1 MTTTIAV
8 AGKGGTGKTTIAAM
22 MIRYLSEMTT
32 GSILAIDADPSSNLN
47 DVLGLE
53 LEDTIG
59 DIREDMLEQA
69 QSSAANAGAMSGG
82 MGKQDYLDYQ
92 IRMAMVEGER
102 VDLLAMGRPEGQS
115 CYCAANNMIR
125 VVMDRLN
132 NSYDYVVMDN
142 EAGME
147 HISRRTT
154 RDVDHLLLVTDASR
168 RSLTTAERILAMIPG
183 LEVNIDRKYLIVN
196 RLIDGQLP
204 APLAAAIDKLD
215 VELAGTIPSDAV
227 MAEFEFSGR
236 PLIELPGDT
245 QVVQAAFR
253 IAARILEGNGS

>member
-8 AGKGGTGKTTIAAM
+8 AGKGGTGKTTVAAM
-22 MIRYLSEMTT
+22 MVRYLSEKTN

-59 DIREDMLEQA
+59 DIREDMLDQV

-92 IRMAMVEGER
+92 IRLALVEGKR
-102 VDLLAMGRPEGQS
+102 VDLLAMGRPEGQG

-125 VVMDRLN
+125 VVMDRLSS
-132 NSYDYVVMDN
+132 SYDYVVMDN

-154 RDVDHLLLVTDASR
+154 RDVDHLLLVTDASQR
-168 RSLTTAERILAMIPG
+168 ALTTAERILAMIPG
-183 LEVNIDRKYLIVN
+183 LEVNIDHKHLIVN
-196 RLIDGQLP
+196 RLIDGRLP
-204 APLAAAIDKLD
+204 APLAAAIEKLD

-236 PLIELPGDT
+236 PLIELPADT
-245 QVVQAAFR
+245 LVVQSVFE
-253 IAARILEGNGS
+253 IAARILDAPAS

>member
-22 MIRYLSEMTT
+22 IVRYLSENTS

-47 DVLGLE
+47 AVLGLE

-59 DIREDMLEQA
+59 DIREEMLEQA
-69 QSSAANAGAMSGG
+69 HSSAANAGAIAGG

-92 IRMAMVEGER
+92 IRLAMVEGKR
-102 VDLLAMGRPEGQS
+102 VDLLAMGRPEGQG
-115 CYCAANNMIR
+115 CYCAANQMIR
-125 VVMDRLN
+125 VVMDRLSG
-132 NSYDYVVMDN
+132 SYDYVVMDN

-154 RDVDHLLLVTDASR
+154 RDVDHLLLVTDASQR
-168 RSLTTAERILAMIPG
+168 ALTAAKRILDMIPG
-183 LEVNIDRKYLIVN
+183 LEVNIQAKHLIVN
-196 RLIDGQLP
+196 RLIDGRLP
-204 APLAAAIDKLD
+204 APLAAAIERLD
-215 VELAGTIPSDAV
+215 VDLAGTVPSDAL

-236 PLIELPGDT
+236 PLIELPADT
-245 QVVQAAFR
+245 QVVQATFE
-253 IAARILEGNGS
+253 IAKRILNTD